1 MSQVQRAFAGEVE
14 GQAVDAFTL
23 TNRAGMVVV
32 ILPWGATIQSV
43 SVPDRDGQ
51 FTNVALGFTTLADY
65 VTGNLPFFGCV
76 AGRYANRISNGQFT
90 LDGETFQL
98 PLNAGDITL
107 HGGERGFDKRLWDA
121 VEVMV
126 NDDAGVRLSRVS
138 PDGEEGFPGA
148 LSTEIVYTLDDA
160 NRLRIDYRAE
170 SDRPTILNLTN
181 HSYWNLR
188 GEGEGSAD
196 NHLLRLNAS
205 RYTPVDERLAP
216 TGELAPVEGTP
227 LDFTTPAPFG
237 ERARQNHPQLT
248 LALGIDHNF
257 VLDRPKGDTSL
268 IEAAA
273 LHDPESGRT
282 LRVLTTEPGIQVYGG
297 NYLNGAIRG
306 ASGRAYRQG
315 DGIALETQH
324 FPDSPNQPS
333 FPSTVLRPGDVF
345 ISTTVFEFFVEG

>member
-1 MSQVQRAFAGEVE
+1 MSEVQRAFAGEVE

-51 FTNVALGFTTLADY
+51 FTNVALGFSTLADY

-126 NDDAGVRLSRVS
+126 NDDSGVRLTRVS

-148 LSTEIVYTLDDA
+148 VSTEIVYTLDAA

-170 SDRPTILNLTN
+170 TDRPTILNLTN

-196 NHLLRLNAS
+196 NHLLQLNAS
-205 RYTPVDERLAP
+205 HYTPVDERLAP

-268 IEAAA
+268 IEAAT
-273 LHDPESGRT
+273 LQDSESGRT

-324 FPDSPNQPS
+324 FPDSPNQPN

-345 ISTTVFEFFVEG
+345 ASTTVFEFFVGG